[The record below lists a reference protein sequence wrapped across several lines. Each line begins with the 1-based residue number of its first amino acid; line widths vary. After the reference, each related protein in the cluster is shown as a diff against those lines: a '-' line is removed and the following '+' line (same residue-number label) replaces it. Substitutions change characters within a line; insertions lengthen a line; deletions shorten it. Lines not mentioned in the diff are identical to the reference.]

1 MYVEYFICVDL
12 FNILLLLLYFTYRI
26 WSELDFVER
35 YVLRNTLRMIDLE
48 ALELREEILF

>member
-1 MYVEYFICVDL
+1 MYVEYFICVDF
-12 FNILLLLLYFTYRI
+12 FNILLLLYFTYRI

-48 ALELREEILF
+48 ALELREEIPI

>member
-1 MYVEYFICVDL
+1 MYVEYFICVDF
-12 FNILLLLLYFTYRI
+12 FNI

-48 ALELREEILF
+48 ALELREEIPI